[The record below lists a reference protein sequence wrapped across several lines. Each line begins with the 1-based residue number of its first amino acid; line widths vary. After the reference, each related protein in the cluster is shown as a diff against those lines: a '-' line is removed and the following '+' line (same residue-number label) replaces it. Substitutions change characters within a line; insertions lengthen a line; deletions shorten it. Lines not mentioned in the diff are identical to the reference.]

1 MASLGLGY
9 QRVLF
14 LHLYQGRRVVR
25 WGQLDR
31 VVRYRHLYQG
41 RLDFQRDRVRQ
52 VRQVDRPG
60 LVDQVGMVCMVVAGL
75 PSKSPMV
82 GDQVR
87 QVGQERQ
94 VCLVFRSFLVVLVGQ
109 EDRASSSY
117 RNQPAFWRSF
127 GCAQRGQW

>member
-1 MASLGLGY
+1 
-9 QRVLF
+9 
-14 LHLYQGRRVVR
+14 VVR

-31 VVRYRHLYQG
+31 VVRYRHPFLG
-41 RLDFQRDRVRQ
+41 RLGFRRDQVRQ

-60 LVDQVGMVCMVVAGL
+60 LVDQVGMVCTAVAGL
-75 PSKSPMV
+75 PSKSPME

-87 QVGQERQ
+87 QVDQERR
-94 VCLVFRSFLVVLVGQ
+94 VCLVFRSFLVVPVGQ
-109 EDRASSSY
+109 EDRASSSC